1 MCYLNRKL
9 DTEIL
14 RLRKGTETMLIN
26 NVMQQRELIDF
37 KG

>member
-14 RLRKGTETMLIN
+14 RLRKGMEIMLIN
-26 NVMQQRELIDF
+26 NVNYAA
-37 KG
+37 KGTYRL